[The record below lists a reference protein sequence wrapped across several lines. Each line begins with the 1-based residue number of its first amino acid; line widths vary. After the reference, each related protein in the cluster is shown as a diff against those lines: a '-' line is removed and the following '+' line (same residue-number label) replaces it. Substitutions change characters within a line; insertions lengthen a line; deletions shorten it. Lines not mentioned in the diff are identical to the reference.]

1 MMTDTRIKLPI
12 DPAILQKYEDAL
24 PGARESILRLYEEER
39 RHIREMNARRFA
51 AHEEK
56 QKWTKWMGLAVAISG
71 LALAGLAAA
80 LGSGFVA
87 ALFGAMSGASLTAH
101 IRQK

>member
-39 RHIREMNARRFA
+39 RHIRDIREFQRNRAIRA
-51 AHEEK
+51 
-56 QKWTKWMGLAVAISG
+56 KWMGLAVSISG

-87 ALFGAMSGASLTAH
+87 ALFGAMGGASLTAH